1 MKNSNTQSINN
12 SHRGDNLAGKIEKL
26 HPHYKTVL
34 QALRYGLEVLE
45 RDDLTD
51 KQKVGRAKHQIKD
64 AMHMLGY
71 TEELVRTYRKP
82 STESSTET

>member
-1 MKNSNTQSINN
+1 MSGN
-12 SHRGDNLAGKIEKL
+12 IENM

-45 RDDLTD
+45 NKELSD
-51 KQKVGRAKHQIKD
+51 KEKVSRAKHQIKD
-64 AMHMLGY
+64 AMFLLGY

-82 STESSTET
+82 STEAST